1 MPTSPLT
8 FGGTEFFSAP
18 PEQLFAALTDIGQ
31 LSKTIPDLVSSE
43 QIDQRT
49 LKCVV
54 RPGFSFL
61 RGTLRLTISLGE
73 FRPSESATMTVA
85 AAGIGAQIRVTSE
98 LQIVPMNSGS
108 QLNWSASVV
117 ELKGLVATISRP
129 LISAAA
135 EQVIQRAWQRFHAEL
150 DAPHA

>member
-1 MPTSPLT
+1 MPASPLT
-8 FGGTEFFSAP
+8 FGGTESFSAS
-18 PEQLFAALTDIGQ
+18 PERLFAALTDLGQ

-43 QIDQRT
+43 QIDERT

-61 RGTLRLTISLGE
+61 RGTLRLTISLGDS
-73 FRPSESATMTVA
+73 RPPESATMTVA
-85 AAGIGAQIRVTSE
+85 AAGIGAQIRVASD
-98 LQIVPMNSGS
+98 LQIVPTPAGS
-108 QLNWSASVV
+108 QLTWSASIV

-135 EQVIQRAWQRFHAEL
+135 EQVIQNAWRRVHADL
-150 DAPHA
+150 DAPQT